1 MAGRAA
7 RAAGRE
13 VPGLTVVDT
22 GAEVARLLAE
32 SDRVAQALLAMEDH
46 PGHLLLRGSGVTGAT
61 AARWA
66 GAEAA
71 VVVLW
76 EWFDTYRSFLDDVR
90 ATSDQAVLARLLTGP
105 EVVLSAAV
113 PVRTL
118 TSPAVAAE
126 RVTVAELVARMKAHY
141 AEVTALFEEVHR
153 AWSARLAVL
162 DPLERRLAG
171 LGGTRVERLR
181 RELAAAHDRAVSDPL
196 EPDPGL
202 AELARR
208 VAEEADLHAG
218 FAARVEA
225 VARRLAEA
233 DALRGEALAV
243 RREVVG
249 KIVGDHPDV
258 PEVSGPR
265 GALEALRVRF
275 PEVRE
280 AEVERVESAARA
292 VADRV
297 RAVLEHLSGSLAR
310 RAELRGR
317 LDAYRAKAG
326 ARGHGED
333 AELSALHRAAR
344 AALDGTPCDLRAATV
359 AVARYQRGVL
369 DRTEGAR

>member
-1 MAGRAA
+1 M
-7 RAAGRE
+7 
-13 VPGLTVVDT
+13 DT

-76 EWFDTYRSFLDDVR
+76 EWFDTYRLFLDQVR
-90 ATSDQAVLARLLTGP
+90 AARDEAVLVRLLTGA

-141 AEVTALFEEVHR
+141 AEVTALFDEVHR
-153 AWSARLAVL
+153 AWSTRLAEL

-171 LGGTRVERLR
+171 LTGEAVGRLR

-196 EPDPGL
+196 EADPVVPD
-202 AELARR
+202 LARR
-208 VAEEADLHAG
+208 VAEVADLHEG
-218 FAARVEA
+218 FATRVEA
-225 VARRLAEA
+225 VARRLDEA
-233 DALRGEALAV
+233 DAVRAEALAV
-243 RREVVG
+243 RREVVAA
-249 KIVGDHPDV
+249 IVGDHPDV
-258 PEVSGPR
+258 PETSGPR

-280 AEVERVESAARA
+280 AEVVRVESAADA

-297 RAVLEHLSGSLAR
+297 RAVLARLSGSLAR

-333 AELSALHRAAR
+333 AELAALHRAAR
-344 AALDGTPCDLRAATV
+344 AVLEAEPCDLRAGTV
-359 AVARYQRGVL
+359 AVGRYQRAVL

>member
-1 MAGRAA
+1 M
-7 RAAGRE
+7 
-13 VPGLTVVDT
+13 DT

-46 PGHLLLRGSGVTGAT
+46 PGHLLLRASGVTGAT

-76 EWFDTYRSFLDDVR
+76 EWFDTYRLFLDRVR
-90 ATSDQAVLARLLTGP
+90 AARDEAELVRLLTGP

-153 AWSARLAVL
+153 AWSQRLAVL
-162 DPLERRLAG
+162 DPVERRLAG
-171 LGGTRVERLR
+171 LPGSRVEELR
-181 RELAAAHDRAVSDPL
+181 REVAAARARAVSDPL
-196 EPDPGL
+196 EDDPGV
-202 AELARR
+202 ADLARR
-208 VAEEADLHAG
+208 VAEVADLHEG
-218 FAARVEA
+218 FARRVEA

-233 DALRGEALAV
+233 EELRAEALAV
-243 RREVVG
+243 RREVVAT
-249 KIVGDHPDV
+249 IVGDHPGV

-280 AEVERVESAARA
+280 AEVAGVESAAQA
-292 VADRV
+292 VVARV

-310 RAELRGR
+310 RSELRGR

-326 ARGHGED
+326 ARGHAED
-333 AELSALHRAAR
+333 PELSALHRAAR
-344 AALDGTPCDLRAATV
+344 EVLTAVPCDLRAGTV
-359 AVARYQRGVL
+359 AVGRYQRAVL

>member
-1 MAGRAA
+1 M
-7 RAAGRE
+7 
-13 VPGLTVVDT
+13 DT

-76 EWFDTYRSFLDDVR
+76 EWFDTYRVFLDRVR
-90 ATSDQAVLARLLTGP
+90 AAKDEAVLVRLLTGA

-153 AWSARLAVL
+153 AWSERLAVL

-171 LGGTRVERLR
+171 LVSCDEVEGLR
-181 RELAAAHDRAVSDPL
+181 REVAAARARAVSDPL
-196 EPDPGL
+196 DPDPGVDD
-202 AELARR
+202 LARR
-208 VAEEADLHAG
+208 VVQVAALHEG
-218 FAARVEA
+218 FPARVEA

-233 DALRGEALAV
+233 EELRARALAV
-243 RREVVG
+243 RREVVAT
-249 KIVGDHPDV
+249 IVGDHPRV

-280 AEVERVESAARA
+280 AEVAGVESAAEAVVARA
-292 VADRV
+292 

-310 RAELRGR
+310 RSELRGR
-317 LDAYRAKAG
+317 LDGYRAKAT
-326 ARGHGED
+326 ARGHAED

-344 AALDGTPCDLRAATV
+344 EVLTAVPCDLRAGTV
-359 AVARYQRGVL
+359 AVGRYQRAVL